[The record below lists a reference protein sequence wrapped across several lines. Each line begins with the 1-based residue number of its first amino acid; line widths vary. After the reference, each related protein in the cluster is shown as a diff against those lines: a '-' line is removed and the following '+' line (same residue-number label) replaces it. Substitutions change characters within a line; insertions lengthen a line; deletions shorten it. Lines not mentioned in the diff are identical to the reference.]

1 LAEATT
7 LNFDRMIAEIEQE
20 IAKLNLAKAAL
31 VTASTG
37 ASAKSKAGSPAKV
50 ASVDSGTTKAPK
62 VKKRTM
68 SAAARKKIAAA
79 QKARWAKLR
88 AEKTTKK

>member
-1 LAEATT
+1 
-7 LNFDRMIAEIEQE
+7 LNFDRMITEIERE

-31 VTASTG
+31 ITASTG
-37 ASAKSKAGSPAKV
+37 ASAKSTPGRPAKV
-50 ASVDSGTTKAPK
+50 ASVGSGMTKASK
-62 VKKRTM
+62 TKKRTM

-88 AEKTTKK
+88 AEKMTNK

>member
-1 LAEATT
+1 M
-7 LNFDRMIAEIEQE
+7 NFDRMIAEIEQE
-20 IAKLNLAKAAL
+20 IARLNLAKAAL

-37 ASAKSKAGSPAKV
+37 GASTKSKLGRPATV
-50 ASVDSGTTKAPK
+50 ASVGSSTTKVPK
-62 VKKRTM
+62 VKKWTM
-68 SAAARKKIAAA
+68 SASARKKIAAA

>member
-1 LAEATT
+1 M
-7 LNFDRMIAEIEQE
+7 NFDRMIAEIEQE

-31 VTASTG
+31 ITASTG
-37 ASAKSKAGSPAKV
+37 ASAKSKPGSTAKV
-50 ASVDSGTTKAPK
+50 ASVDSGATKAPK
-62 VKKRTM
+62 TKKRTM

-88 AEKTTKK
+88 PEMTSKK

>member
-1 LAEATT
+1 

-20 IAKLNLAKAAL
+20 IARLNLAKAAL

-37 ASAKSKAGSPAKV
+37 GASTKSKPGRPAKV
-50 ASVDSGTTKAPK
+50 ASVDSGATKAPK
-62 VKKRTM
+62 TKKWTM
-68 SAAARKKIAAA
+68 SASARKKIAAA

>member
-1 LAEATT
+1 
-7 LNFDRMIAEIEQE
+7 MITEIEQE

-31 VTASTG
+31 ITASTG
-37 ASAKSKAGSPAKV
+37 ASAKSKAGRPANV
-50 ASVDSGTTKAPK
+50 ASVGADTTKARK
-62 VKKRTM
+62 TKKRTM

-79 QKARWAKLR
+79 QKARWAKLH

>member
-1 LAEATT
+1 
-7 LNFDRMIAEIEQE
+7 LNFDRMIAEIELE
-20 IAKLNLAKAAL
+20 IARLNLAKAAL

-37 ASAKSKAGSPAKV
+37 GASTKSKLGRPAKV
-50 ASVDSGTTKAPK
+50 ASVGLGTTKAPK

-79 QKARWAKLR
+79 QKARWAKVH
-88 AEKTTKK
+88 AEATAKK

>member
-1 LAEATT
+1 M
-7 LNFDRMIAEIEQE
+7 NFDRMIAEIEQE
-20 IAKLNLAKAAL
+20 IARLNLAKAAL

-37 ASAKSKAGSPAKV
+37 GASTKSILGRPAKA
-50 ASVDSGTTKAPK
+50 ASVGSGTTKAPK
-62 VKKRTM
+62 VKRRTM
-68 SAAARKKIAAA
+68 SAAAKKKIAAA

>member
-1 LAEATT
+1 M
-7 LNFDRMIAEIEQE
+7 NFDRMIAEIEQE

-31 VTASTG
+31 ITASTG
-37 ASAKSKAGSPAKV
+37 ASAKSKPGSTAKV

-62 VKKRTM
+62 TKKRTM

-88 AEKTTKK
+88 PEMTSKK

>member
-1 LAEATT
+1 

-37 ASAKSKAGSPAKV
+37 ASTKSKLGRPAKV
-50 ASVDSGTTKAPK
+50 ASIDPGTTTALKI
-62 VKKRTM
+62 KKRTM

-88 AEKTTKK
+88 AEKTAKK

>member
-1 LAEATT
+1 
-7 LNFDRMIAEIEQE
+7 MIAEIEQE
-20 IAKLNLAKAAL
+20 IARLNLAKAAL

-37 ASAKSKAGSPAKV
+37 GASTKSILGRPAKA
-50 ASVDSGTTKAPK
+50 ASVGSRTTKAPK
-62 VKKRTM
+62 VKRQTM
-68 SAAARKKIAAA
+68 SAAAKKKIAAA